1 MAESSTTIAV
11 TWEEVP
17 PIDQNGVIIMYE
29 VMKIPL
35 EDFEGAIVMK
45 TVNVLEYVQF
55 VELTELQEHISYN
68 ISVRAY
74 TSVGAGPYS
83 VIQTVQTLQDSKFGL

>member
-45 TVNVLEYVQF
+45 TVNVSEYVQF

-68 ISVRAY
+68 ISVRVY

-83 VIQTVQTLQDSKFGL
+83 VIQTIQTLQDSKFGL

>member
-45 TVNVLEYVQF
+45 TVNVSEYVQF
-55 VELTELQEHISYN
+55 VELTELQEHISY